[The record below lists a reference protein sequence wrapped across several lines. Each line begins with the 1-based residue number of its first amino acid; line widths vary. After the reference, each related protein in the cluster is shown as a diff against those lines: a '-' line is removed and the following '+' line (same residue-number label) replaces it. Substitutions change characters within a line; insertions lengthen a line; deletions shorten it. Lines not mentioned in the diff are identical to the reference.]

1 MNNSSTGVQQSRGQ
15 LAARRASDAAGQD
28 ALLRYLSMRSE
39 GEPAW
44 FEIKDDDELNS
55 ELSTGRFATVLFADL
70 DALWE
75 MVWKNHADMDR
86 WDAAGVKIELAR
98 SPSASE
104 WQALIRDAHAS
115 LLRHRAKQSRRQT
128 IAATILSLV
137 AVASLAALLILR

>member
-28 ALLRYLSMRSE
+28 ALQRYLSMRSE

-55 ELSTGRFATVLFADL
+55 ELSAGRFATVLFADL

-75 MVWKNHADMDR
+75 MVWKNHADLDR

-98 SPSASE
+98 PPSASE

-115 LLRHRAKQSRRQT
+115 LSRHRAKQSRRQT